1 MSNRIDAII
10 KYFNS
15 DDRVVDIGCDHALL
29 SKKLATKGIPSIA
42 SDINE
47 SIINKRK
54 GENHSSLITFKVSD
68 GLKNI
73 DDNSYDTV
81 VTSGMGSNLIYDIIS
96 NSTLNFKKLITV
108 SNKDY
113 YELRKNITSLGF
125 IIDKEEIIYEKN
137 KYYNLIVFVKGN
149 KEYTDEELLL
159 GVNHQNKELFIK
171 YNKYLLDKY
180 SSILKEIP
188 KNKQDD
194 IKNIEY
200 IIDTLNK
207 SLIE

>member
-1 MSNRIDAII
+1 MSNRIDTII
-10 KYFNS
+10 KYIDL
-15 DDRVVDIGCDHALL
+15 DDRVVDIGCDHALVP
-29 SKKLATKGIPSIA
+29 KKLAIKGIPSIA

-54 GENHSSLITFKVSD
+54 GEDHSPLITFKVSD

-81 VTSGMGSNLIYDIIS
+81 ITSGMGSNLIYDIIS
-96 NSTLNFKKLITV
+96 KSSLRFKKLITV

-125 IIDKEEIIYEKN
+125 IIDKEEIIYENN
-137 KYYNLIVFVKGN
+137 KFYNLIVFIKGN
-149 KEYTDEELLL
+149 KNYSNEELLL
-159 GVNHQNKELFIK
+159 GVNHQNIDLFIK
-171 YNKYLLDKY
+171 YNKYLLEKY
-180 SSILKEIP
+180 NSILNEIP
-188 KNKQDD
+188 TDKLDD
-194 IKNIEY
+194 KMNIEY
-200 IIDTLNK
+200 RIDILNK